1 MKSKFDLKHNYFL
14 NNFRNCMCNFS
25 ILAVPIG
32 MLLFSAILFLMM
44 DNTGYSLGNF
54 NVLEQNK
61 ITDQSG
67 FIHLLGQIRNISN
80 ETQKTIAAH
89 AEFYDKSG
97 RNIGNASGI
106 VSVRSLNVG
115 EVSPFEIVFLDKNQT
130 QYFFNYTLDFTSE
143 IGAKK
148 QDNLAITSLKSRP
161 DIFGYYYVSGR
172 ISNMG
177 NTTATNV
184 LAIASFFD
192 NNGRIIGLSSAIA
205 EPNNLTSYSTSSFT
219 VVMDDKVQSSKIKNY
234 SLIVDSDQYT
244 SK

>member
-44 DNTGYSLGNF
+44 GNTGYSLGNF

>member
-1 MKSKFDLKHNYFL
+1 MKSKFDLKHNYFT
-14 NNFRNCMCNFS
+14 NFRNCICKFS
-25 ILAVPIG
+25 ILSVPKG
-32 MLLFSAILFLMM
+32 MLLFSAVLFLMIGG
-44 DNTGYSLGNF
+44 TGYSLGNF
-54 NVLEQNK
+54 DILEQNK
-61 ITDQSG
+61 IIDQNG
-67 FIHLLGQIRNISN
+67 FIHLFGQIRNTSN

-97 RNIGNASGI
+97 RHIGNASGI

-115 EVSPFEIVFLDKNQT
+115 EVSPFEIIFLDKNQT
-130 QYFFNYTLDFTSE
+130 KYFFNYTLDFTSE

-244 SK
+244 SR

>member
-44 DNTGYSLGNF
+44 GNTGYSLGNF

-172 ISNMG
+172 ISNIG

>member
-172 ISNMG
+172 ISNIG

>member
-25 ILAVPIG
+25 ILAVPRG

-44 DNTGYSLGNF
+44 GNTGYSLGNF